1 MKLEYVI
8 GQVFSSICNTLDQK
22 LELLLN
28 LLVDDLC
35 GPVVEEAGPR
45 TMVRL
50 RKAQLFWRNVEYKG
64 EQVDEKRQLWD
75 YERYH
80 LETC

>member
-1 MKLEYVI
+1 M
-8 GQVFSSICNTLDQK
+8 SNTFDQR

-35 GPVVEEAGPR
+35 GSVVEEAGPR

-50 RKAQLFWRNVEYKG
+50 RKAQLLWRNVEYKG
-64 EQVDEKRQLWD
+64 EQLRD
-75 YERYH
+75 YERYY

>member
-1 MKLEYVI
+1 M
-8 GQVFSSICNTLDQK
+8 
-22 LELLLN
+22 ELLLN

-35 GPVVEEAGPR
+35 GSVVEEAGPR

-50 RKAQLFWRNVEYKG
+50 RKAQLLWRNVEFKG
-64 EQVDEKRQLWD
+64 EQGDEKRQLGD
-75 YERYH
+75 YKRYY

>member
-1 MKLEYVI
+1 M
-8 GQVFSSICNTLDQK
+8 
-22 LELLLN
+22 ELLLN

-35 GPVVEEAGPR
+35 GSVVEEAGPR

-50 RKAQLFWRNVEYKG
+50 RKAQLLWRNVEYKG
-64 EQVDEKRQLWD
+64 KQGDEKRQLGD
-75 YERYH
+75 YERYY

>member
-1 MKLEYVI
+1 M
-8 GQVFSSICNTLDQK
+8 
-22 LELLLN
+22 ELSLN
-28 LLVDDLC
+28 LLVDGLC

-50 RKAQLFWRNVEYKG
+50 RKTQLFWRNVEYKG
-64 EQVDEKRQLWD
+64 EQGDEKRQLGD
-75 YERYH
+75 YERHY